1 MTVQLQ
7 VTRFDGAG
15 EEWDAFTRGQAG
27 WTQFHRFGWRNVFQR
42 VMGHECPYL
51 VARDA
56 DGKMTGVLPLVR
68 VRSALFGHYLVS
80 QPFVNYGG
88 PLGSDA
94 AIQALTAE
102 AARLADQGS
111 VKLLELRSRRELPI
125 DLPVSHRKVT
135 VVLDLEADDPQK
147 TFKKFEAKLRSQVRR
162 PAKEGVTIR
171 FGADQVR
178 PFFKVFAE
186 HMRDLGT
193 PTQPERLFTE
203 LAAEFPEDMWT
214 ACAYL
219 GDTPVAGGIG
229 FRWGNEFE
237 MTWASSLHAHSRIS
251 PNMGLYW
258 AFMEKCVQEGV
269 SVFNFG
275 RTTPGSGTHRF
286 KLQWGGREEPLWWY
300 QRSTG
305 LAKTPSPDDAAYA
318 WGPRIWRKLPL
329 PVANLIGPRVVR
341 GIP

>member
-1 MTVQLQ
+1 MSLTVSLYP
-7 VTRFDGAG
+7 GPA
-15 EEWDAFTRGQAG
+15 EPWDAFIRGQVG
-27 WTQFHRFGWRNVFQR
+27 WTHFHRFGWRRVLQR

-51 VARDA
+51 VAREA
-56 DGKMTGVLPLVR
+56 DGTIAGVLPLVR

-88 PLGSDA
+88 PLGTDA

-102 AARLADQGS
+102 AARLAESGG
-111 VKLLELRSRRELPI
+111 VKLLELRSRRELPL

-135 VVLDLEADDPQK
+135 VVLDLPPGDPQA
-147 TFKKFEAKLRSQVRR
+147 TFKKFEAKLRSQVRK
-162 PAKEGVTIR
+162 PGKEGVTIR
-171 FGADQVR
+171 FGHDQVR
-178 PFFKVFAE
+178 PFFQVFAR

-193 PTQPERLFTE
+193 PTQPERLFAE
-203 LAAEFPEDMWT
+203 LAAEFPDDMWT

-219 GDTPVAGGIG
+219 GGMPVAGGIG
-229 FRWGNEFE
+229 FRWDNEFE

-269 SVFNFG
+269 TLFNFG

-286 KLQWGGREEPLWWY
+286 KMQWGGREEPLWWY
-300 QRSTG
+300 QRADG
-305 LAKTPSPDDAAYA
+305 VAQTPSPDDARYA
-318 WGPRIWRKLPL
+318 WGPRLWRKLPVSL
-329 PVANLIGPRVVR
+329 ATVLGPRIVR